1 MVRIVQVPKPM
12 VQPTLP
18 VCLVPAWLFF
28 FRDFQARSVREAMFS
43 LDQNIMAIQHH
54 ARNQAAPLYN
64 TCILP
69 IFLYGT
75 ETWSVTVTLSRTI
88 DALDNWCLRR
98 ILNIH
103 WSEFV
108 TNDEIRSCTGQ
119 PEPFLSDSVRSR
131 RLFFIGHLYR
141 ADHGQDHHQAPH
153 ACIAGP
159 PDNWRRRI
167 GRPGSELWRPTCN
180 LWILDWWLRNDAL
193 RIDRLGGNSWQR
205 LRLLRHTPEEERAAI
220 FSGWKERTDLAESNG
235 RLSTVGS
242 PHGIWD
248 NLQTQ
253 HQSTGQLSTA
263 RSYSRWGCTPK
274 LLCTYQNGIFH

>member
-108 TNDEIRSCTGQ
+108 TINDEMRSRTGQ
-119 PEPFLSDSVRSR
+119 PFLSDTARC
-131 RLFFIGHLYR
+131 RLSFIGHLYR
-141 ADHGQDHHQAPH
+141 A
-153 ACIAGP
+153 
-159 PDNWRRRI
+159 
-167 GRPGSELWRPTCN
+167 
-180 LWILDWWLRNDAL
+180 
-193 RIDRLGGNSWQR
+193 
-205 LRLLRHTPEEERAAI
+205 
-220 FSGWKERTDLAESNG
+220 
-235 RLSTVGS
+235 
-242 PHGIWD
+242 
-248 NLQTQ
+248 
-253 HQSTGQLSTA
+253 
-263 RSYSRWGCTPK
+263 
-274 LLCTYQNGIFH
+274 